1 MMGLDLRSIILM
13 SGIIGLLLA
22 MVLMFLRLSYPKS
35 IKGLGWWAAAPAVCF
50 LSALLFAARGQIP
63 DLVSV
68 VAANGLLLT
77 GIAMFHFGAR
87 HFFGLAPAYWS
98 RMGLI
103 LAVLPVLAWYT
114 LAEPSFTARV
124 LIVSLL
130 WAYIQMKLAVLIW
143 RHGPEVFSTGFTVV
157 VLLIH
162 TGTLVLRFLSAWLP
176 LPDEHLLDPTRV
188 QTLYVVM
195 NALFTVSMGVGL
207 ILMASDRLRVLLEH
221 SASHDFL
228 TNALSRR
235 TLITACEQE
244 LARCRRHGRSMALLM
259 LDIDLFKLIN
269 DVHGHQMGD
278 RILVDVV
285 SRISPLLRRPDQL
298 GRFGGEEFVVVL
310 PETTLEQA
318 LIVAER
324 IRAAVA
330 QPAAELPPIT
340 ASIGV
345 TTYQPDDAE
354 VDVLLA
360 RADQALYKA
369 KAKAEGRNC
378 IAVV

>member
-22 MVLMFLRLSYPKS
+22 MVLLFLRLSYPKS

-98 RMGLI
+98 RMALI

-130 WAYIQMKLAVLIW
+130 WAYIQMRLAVLIW

-195 NALFTVSMGVGL
+195 NALFTVSLGVGL
-207 ILMASDRLRVLLEH
+207 ILMAGDRLRVLLEH

-269 DVHGHQMGD
+269 DIHGHQMGD

-345 TTYQPDDAE
+345 TTNQPDDAE

-369 KAKAEGRNC
+369 KAEGRNC